1 MFNAF
6 LIKKLGIYIIFN
18 IILFFFF
25 LSYGNLPLILGL
37 ISGLILLYKIGNKIY
52 FLNNNYINFGSLIII
67 SSIIFKSFGLL
78 QLFIFK
84 DSIETWPFI
93 ITDSINLNHEKRVLM
108 ILIGEWLSVIGTL
121 IISTTWFLLGGL
133 SLSLNINK
141 NILNINGKK
150 SYWAIYFLSFFIEF
164 ITRLNPSVNLYI
176 LNLCLYFS
184 SLYSVIIICN
194 LYKKDIKQH
203 KFILT
208 LFLCAPFIYNSFQTG
223 MKEAMIVSLL
233 PIIIHFFLKF
243 NTFAQKI
250 VLLCFS
256 AVAFLI
262 FSIFSN
268 VTRLISWNNVRSV
281 SFIEL
286 LNNFIKQ
293 FNNLNFDFI
302 LANIEQAVKRITP
315 VFYQGWTVSLI
326 YSNQTFESIYKNF
339 FILLIPRFLW
349 PSKPFNDPEREITQL
364 FYGEEIAKSTSEA
377 AGLYSEIFIKE
388 GILIFFITCILI
400 AFFIFYLQKISFQLK
415 NTLFYGIFNFLLL
428 FTTLRFH
435 ELYFTSIMP
444 GLVIKYVYTL
454 TFCLFINMI
463 FKKNSYKYEL

>member
-176 LNLCLYFS
+176 LNLCL
-184 SLYSVIIICN
+184 
-194 LYKKDIKQH
+194 
-203 KFILT
+203 
-208 LFLCAPFIYNSFQTG
+208 
-223 MKEAMIVSLL
+223 
-233 PIIIHFFLKF
+233 
-243 NTFAQKI
+243 
-250 VLLCFS
+250 
-256 AVAFLI
+256 
-262 FSIFSN
+262 
-268 VTRLISWNNVRSV
+268 
-281 SFIEL
+281 
-286 LNNFIKQ
+286 
-293 FNNLNFDFI
+293 
-302 LANIEQAVKRITP
+302 
-315 VFYQGWTVSLI
+315 
-326 YSNQTFESIYKNF
+326 
-339 FILLIPRFLW
+339 
-349 PSKPFNDPEREITQL
+349 
-364 FYGEEIAKSTSEA
+364 
-377 AGLYSEIFIKE
+377 
-388 GILIFFITCILI
+388 
-400 AFFIFYLQKISFQLK
+400 
-415 NTLFYGIFNFLLL
+415 
-428 FTTLRFH
+428 
-435 ELYFTSIMP
+435 
-444 GLVIKYVYTL
+444 
-454 TFCLFINMI
+454 
-463 FKKNSYKYEL
+463 